1 MYKTFIVLPILFS
14 LMVDFA
20 FPRQIQ
26 RQLISGESLY
36 EWSSSDEVSLQSQF
50 VGMVMGVHDAFNELM
65 FCTKDGVNQPE
76 LVLVVREFLVQNPEL
91 TQKSAADLIRQALT
105 EKYRCGKR

>member
-1 MYKTFIVLPILFS
+1 MFKKFIGLSILFS
-14 LMVDFA
+14 LMINVA

-26 RQLISGESLY
+26 RQVISGESLY
-36 EWSSSDEVSLQSQF
+36 EWSSSDEASLQSQF

>member
-1 MYKTFIVLPILFS
+1 MCKKLIVLPILFF
-14 LMVDFA
+14 LMINSA

-26 RQLISGESLY
+26 RQVISGESLY

-65 FCTKDGVNQPE
+65 FCTKDGVSQPE
-76 LVLVVREFLVQNPEL
+76 LVLVVREFLVKNSGL